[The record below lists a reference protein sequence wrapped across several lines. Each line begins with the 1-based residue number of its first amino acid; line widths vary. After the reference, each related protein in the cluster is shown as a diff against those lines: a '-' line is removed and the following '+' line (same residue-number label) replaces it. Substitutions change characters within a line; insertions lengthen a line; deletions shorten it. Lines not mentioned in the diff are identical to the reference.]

1 MADATRAPITDPPVR
16 RPNRPGFKLP
26 ARARRAR
33 GRGLRSI
40 ATADTRA
47 LAILAVGFGA
57 IIVPEAIAVGST
69 IVAGEIA
76 YGAALALLLATYL
89 AWAREPGRRLL
100 LALATLP
107 IMRLLDMSLPA
118 LIVPVID
125 WYVLIGIPAFVA
137 VGLVARRLGLGLRDL
152 GIRGAPLGPQLTLAA
167 SGLVLGLPAYIILRP
182 DPLVPDPTIVRL
194 VVAAVVLGVF
204 AGALEE
210 LLFRGLIQTVA
221 GQSLAR
227 GGVLVNSAATA
238 LMYAASLNFRY
249 VLFILLVAAFFGLG
263 VRRTGSI
270 AGTSAG
276 HAILLFSQLVVWPL
290 VLR

>member
-1 MADATRAPITDPPVR
+1 MADATHAPIADPPVR
-16 RPNRPGFKLP
+16 RPKRPGFKLP
-26 ARARRAR
+26 ARAPRAR
-33 GRGLRSI
+33 SRRLGST
-40 ATADTRA
+40 ATADPTA
-47 LAILAVGFGA
+47 LAILAVGFVA
-57 IIVPEAIAVGST
+57 IIVAEAIAVGGT
-69 IVAGEIA
+69 LVAGEIA
-76 YGAALALLLATYL
+76 YGAALALLLAAYL
-89 AWAREPGRRLL
+89 AWDREPERRLL

-107 IMRLLDMSLPA
+107 IIRLLGISLPA

-152 GIRGAPLGPQLTLAA
+152 GIRRAPIGPQLTLAA
-167 SGLVLGLPAYIILRP
+167 SGLVLGLPAYVILRP
-182 DPLVPDPTIVRL
+182 DALVPDPTIVRL

-210 LLFRGLIQTVA
+210 VLFRGLIQTVA
-221 GQSLAR
+221 SQALAR
-227 GGVLVNSAATA
+227 GGILVNSAATA
-238 LMYAASLNFRY
+238 LMYVATLNLRY

-276 HAILLFSQLVVWPL
+276 HALLLFSQLVVWPL